1 MSRHR
6 EDDAVGQF
14 VAQWRAS
21 RLDLDP
27 APTEVIGRITRLA
40 RIFQRRADGWLAEFD
55 LTWET
60 FAVLGALLRQGP
72 PYRLTPTALYRQAV
86 LTSGAITNRIARA
99 EAMGWVMRE
108 PDPLDARSSAVRLTP
123 KGLKLANQVIE
134 RHFAEQAKL
143 LEVLDESERNTLARL
158 LSRLAAEHEQPR
170 DATGADGAGR
180 KKAAHE

>member
-1 MSRHR
+1 
-6 EDDAVGQF
+6 
-14 VAQWRAS
+14 
-21 RLDLDP
+21 
-27 APTEVIGRITRLA
+27 
-40 RIFQRRADGWLAEFD
+40 
-55 LTWET
+55 
-60 FAVLGALLRQGP
+60 
-72 PYRLTPTALYRQAV
+72 
-86 LTSGAITNRIARA
+86 
-99 EAMGWVMRE
+99 MRE

-170 DATGADGAGR
+170 EATGADGAGR